1 MTIRPLSL
9 LTAGLFFLGGFLLVL
24 PTQPGRRGDSPV
36 GETSSLSESALS
48 GISDMDPELLLQ
60 GEDGGLLSQ
69 PQASPAAPND
79 ARSSRDTDLMPRGED
94 TVLPSTGLPSTG
106 LPSIGLPPIGKRS
119 TREPSTGSGRSDKLS
134 REERG
139 AAPRTRAESGIRQGR
154 SNGRLRGR
162 IVWERSRQPVSG
174 VGMRIYVR
182 IDGEDSSEVTSAEE
196 LEGPGSAF
204 LLIGEGLCNGKG
216 EFELESRASQGQ
228 LCLVISVGEDKVG
241 VFSLSMAPKRGEIFD
256 LGDLDLEE
264 TGKAV
269 GRVLDAE
276 GKPVKNAWVRVAST
290 DTLMDYEL
298 DGLLLIREP
307 EQRIVSVPDW
317 VRESSQS
324 AGPGRSRTDDQGFFQ
339 VDRVTAG
346 PGTISVQAD
355 QHLPHRAPVEVV
367 AGQTSDLGSISMGDG
382 GVLGGQLLDQRGLPV
397 REAQVS
403 VGSSGRSL
411 VIPKLQAH
419 VMSRPVFT
427 DEEGRFRVAGLADGE
442 LFVAWR
448 PSSDFDWQVL
458 GPLVAEENLK
468 LRVQSPF
475 LAPAPRSE
483 NGIPEM
489 GVPDGALPDGS
500 LPDGAPTRP
509 GR

>member
-1 MTIRPLSL
+1 
-9 LTAGLFFLGGFLLVL
+9 
-24 PTQPGRRGDSPV
+24 
-36 GETSSLSESALS
+36 
-48 GISDMDPELLLQ
+48 
-60 GEDGGLLSQ
+60 
-69 PQASPAAPND
+69 
-79 ARSSRDTDLMPRGED
+79 
-94 TVLPSTGLPSTG
+94 
-106 LPSIGLPPIGKRS
+106 
-119 TREPSTGSGRSDKLS
+119 
-134 REERG
+134 
-139 AAPRTRAESGIRQGR
+139 
-154 SNGRLRGR
+154 
-162 IVWERSRQPVSG
+162 
-174 VGMRIYVR
+174 MRIYVR

-204 LLIGEGLCNGKG
+204 LLIGEGLCNWKG

-228 LCLVISVGEDKVG
+228 LCLVVSVGEDKVG

-264 TGKAV
+264 TGTAV

-290 DTLMDYEL
+290 DTLLDYEL

-317 VRESSQS
+317 VRESSQN

-346 PGTISVQAD
+346 LGTISVQAD
-355 QHLPHRAPVEVV
+355 QHLPHRAPIEGV

-458 GPLVAEENLK
+458 GPFAAEENLK

-489 GVPDGALPDGS
+489 GVPDGALPDG
-500 LPDGAPTRP
+500 APTRP